1 MKITYIFLT
10 IFFFAFWLLLNNGDF
25 YSLIVGVFFIALA
38 VAGSHRLSTDTKVLK
53 NTPRIQLK
61 RLPKFLVFFFYN
73 SLKGGLGTAKLAF
86 SPTLSLTPD
95 FVHYPIK
102 QLQTGASTQLFMNL
116 VSLLP
121 GSVSVIREPSGLL
134 VHVLNS
140 GTNTTQELQQ
150 CELAVSQLFGLNP
163 LKS

>member
-1 MKITYIFLT
+1 MKITYFFLT
-10 IFFFAFWLLLNNGDF
+10 IYFFAFWLLLNDGNVF
-25 YSLIVGVFFIALA
+25 SLVVGVFFIVLA
-38 VAGSHRLSTDTKVLK
+38 VAGSYRLNTDTKVQK
-53 NTPRIQLK
+53 NAPKIQLE

-102 QLQTGASTQLFMNL
+102 RLQTGASTQLFMNL

-121 GSVSVIREPSGLL
+121 GSVSVIREPTGIL

-150 CELAVSQLFGLNP
+150 CELAVSHLFGINAP
-163 LKS
+163 NK